1 MRQRA
6 AILTVLLIACAGDLR
21 GQTGSA
27 QANGRKQPPPSRP
40 AEIPE
45 KHKAATLE
53 FIHDNHPEL
62 FELLSQL
69 RTMRPAEYDQ
79 AIRELYP
86 ISRSLDELKRRDR
99 RRYAAGLAVWK
110 AKSRVVLLTAKL
122 ACAPEA
128 GADQEELKRQLRSG
142 VREQLDAEIAQQKLE
157 CIVAEEQV
165 KRVKANVERMESS
178 HAKLLEKRFQSL
190 LRESE
195 TARAKYT
202 K

>member
-21 GQTGSA
+21 GQTGSV
-27 QANGRKQPPPSRP
+27 QANGRKQPPPSKP

-53 FIHDNHPEL
+53 FINDNHHEL

-99 RRYAAGLAVWK
+99 RRYSAGLAVWK
-110 AKSRVVLLTAKL
+110 AKSRVVLLAAKL

-128 GADQEELKRQLRSG
+128 GLDREELKRQLRAG

-165 KRVKANVERMESS
+165 KRLKANVERMESS

-190 LRESE
+190 LGESE